1 MAVLNIL
8 HKAKPFIE
16 SKSIAYIRWEIGRG
30 RSWWWRYACRLGMY
44 RLSQPCDLFLE
55 KALSQ
60 IAATFFWHGAASN
73 QRPAEA
79 GLVHLE
85 IKEN

>member
-1 MAVLNIL
+1 
-8 HKAKPFIE
+8 
-16 SKSIAYIRWEIGRG
+16 
-30 RSWWWRYACRLGMY
+30 MY
-44 RLSQPCDLFLE
+44 RLSEPCDLFLE

-60 IAATFFWHGAASN
+60 IAATFFWCGGVSH